1 MEAAMPEEARVGS
14 SDVWT
19 REEAIARLRARL
31 IVLADGEQSVC
42 RMAAEHGIFCR
53 GFSRFGDAEF
63 HRRWRRALGHSTHL
77 NRPQLERLADVWVL
91 SEQVRTG
98 MRLACD
104 LPRGS
109 GQPCRGW
116 DEFGNG
122 EIERF
127 CLELLE
133 RVVAVVDA
141 TPAAS

>member
-1 MEAAMPEEARVGS
+1 MVEGGS
-14 SDVWT
+14 GRDDIWT
-19 REEAIARLRARL
+19 REEAIARLRERL
-31 IVLADGEQSVC
+31 VALADGEQSVC

-53 GFSRFGDAEF
+53 GFQRYGDAEF
-63 HRRWRRALGHSTHL
+63 HRRWRHALGHSTHL
-77 NRPQLERLADVWVL
+77 NRAQIERLADVWVL

-104 LPRGS
+104 LPRGP

-122 EIERF
+122 ELERF

-133 RVVAVVDA
+133 KAVAVVDA
-141 TPAAS
+141 TPVAS